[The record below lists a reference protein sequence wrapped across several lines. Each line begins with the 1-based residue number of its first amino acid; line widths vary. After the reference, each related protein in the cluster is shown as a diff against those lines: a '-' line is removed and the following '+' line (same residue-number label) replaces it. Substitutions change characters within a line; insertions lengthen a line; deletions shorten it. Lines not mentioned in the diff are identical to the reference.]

1 MRLHGWGGGLRR
13 GLTGDALKIVAE
25 KNTDV
30 TVKPEYSEW
39 TDCTAGAPQ
48 APAAPLPVTVSPTVR

>member
-13 GLTGDALKIVAE
+13 GLTDDALKIVAE

-30 TVKPEYSEW
+30 TVNPEYSER
-39 TDCTAGAPQ
+39 TGCTTATPQ